1 MLQCAAALQ
10 FIRSVSPNI
19 SLLIQGMCAVEL
31 DPLAYNLSGA
41 VAWVYMFARQ
51 NDRLL
56 SHAKRSIELHP
67 DVPLSHWAL
76 GFAYLETGDHESAI
90 AEARVAPGLTGATL
104 SLALLAETC
113 AVAGWRD
120 EAQTIMQHLQAGA
133 GEKYLTPYMFAR
145 IHTALGNR
153 DEAFRWLNI
162 AYQER
167 APWMVLLKRDP
178 RMDSLRADPRYE
190 SLVRLMNFPS

>member
-1 MLQCAAALQ
+1 MHLGRFEEAIAEA
-10 FIRSVSPNI
+10 V
-19 SLLIQGMCAVEL
+19 CAVEL

-56 SHAKRSIELHP
+56 SHAKRSVELHP

-76 GFAYLETGDHESAI
+76 PIWKRATMNRRLLRRAWRRGSQERRFFA
-90 AEARVAPGLTGATL
+90 R
-104 SLALLAETC
+104 C
-113 AVAGWRD
+113 WRRHVLWLVGGTRHRRSCSIYGP
-120 EAQTIMQHLQAGA
+120 AQVRST
-133 GEKYLTPYMFAR
+133 LTPYMFAR

-162 AYQER
+162 AYQQR